1 MKRFIYIAVFLV
13 LSGCKTEKT
22 SLKKQGLKQPKLKF
36 LNEFVVKD
44 SLNFNNTIIG
54 GISGIDFSNN
64 QYYMVVDDA
73 KNPRVL
79 IGDVVIKKDSIK
91 NVIFQKVISLQ
102 PDSDF
107 YQNNVLD
114 LESVFFND
122 NKLNLVSEGSIRKG
136 KNPTIFTIDTAGN
149 FKEEIKIPDYFK
161 ANSQAKP
168 KHNAAFESSSKS
180 FDKKGFWVAMEAPLQ
195 ADGDEPTFHKTPS
208 PIRITYFD
216 TQTKTATKQFS
227 YQLEKIDKP
236 AKGSVNLNGVTAILE
251 YKKNQFFVVE
261 RIYQSGYGAYGNTIR
276 VFKATVNENVNKSFN
291 ENTTNTLEIPALK
304 KEKYIPLKKELL
316 FDFKSIQPKLT
327 NSIIDNIEGI
337 TLGPKLSNGNNS
349 LIFVSDDNFQVYGKQ
364 LTQFLLFEIETEK
377 VH

>member
-1 MKRFIYIAVFLV
+1 MKIKFIYIAVFLV
-13 LSGCKTEKT
+13 LSGCKT
-22 SLKKQGLKQPKLKF
+22 KKINLKQPTLKF
-36 LNEFVVKD
+36 LNEFIVKD

-73 KNPRVL
+73 KNPRIL

-102 PDSDF
+102 PESEF

-114 LESVFFND
+114 LESVFFSD

-168 KHNAAFESSSKS
+168 KHNATFESSSKS
-180 FDKKGFWVAMEAPLQ
+180 IDKKGFWGAMEAPLQ
-195 ADGDEPTFHKTPS
+195 ADGDEPTFYKTQS

-276 VFKATVNENVNKSFN
+276 VFKATVNEN
-291 ENTTNTLEIPALK
+291 TTNTLGISSLK

-327 NSIIDNIEGI
+327 DSIIDNIEGI
-337 TLGPKLSNGNNS
+337 TFGPKLSNGNNS
-349 LIFVSDDNFQVYGKQ
+349 LVFVSDDNFQVYGKQ
-364 LTQFLLFEIETEK
+364 LTQFLLFEIETKK
-377 VH
+377 VD